1 MFAALLLLAFS
12 AASFSGEFI
21 ASGKTHTALGDY
33 TIELADSPVLLN
45 GEKLKAFTISYEN
58 SPLEV
63 MVIMNND
70 KKGMYYLALSDNLS
84 IRYVNN
90 GDFFGVQK
98 IDKTITIGKTSY
110 LTSDESLNRSE
121 YFHQKVIT
129 SSELTDFDSISLIA
143 AYFPILMKNQTL

>member
-1 MFAALLLLAFS
+1 
-12 AASFSGEFI
+12 
-21 ASGKTHTALGDY
+21 
-33 TIELADSPVLLN
+33 
-45 GEKLKAFTISYEN
+45 
-58 SPLEV
+58 
-63 MVIMNND
+63 
-70 KKGMYYLALSDNLS
+70 MYYLALSDNLS